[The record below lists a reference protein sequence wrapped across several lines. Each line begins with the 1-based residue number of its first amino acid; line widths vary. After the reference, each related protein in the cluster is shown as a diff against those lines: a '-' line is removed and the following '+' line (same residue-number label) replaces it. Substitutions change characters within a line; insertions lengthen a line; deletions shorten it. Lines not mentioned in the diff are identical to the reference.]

1 MIIFIFIF
9 IFSSGFIEANHFHGG
24 TIRWAPI
31 DPYANSSSVGVT
43 IIQSYWWSYPSVS
56 CAINVPISTSAYNDT
71 NMNLTCVDYCSTDG
85 GYSNTPVNILTDCTS
100 ISSSLGILA
109 SERSVNVTL
118 TANASFSIA
127 YQSSYWPS
135 LNDPPL
141 SNFSWSLLCSIDL
154 RMRSDGFLNTPPMA
168 SVVSPQYVIV
178 NTTSTIQIPVSD
190 VNSGDDIRCRW
201 SVYHSGYRRRR
212 RSLENDDKKYIY
224 SNSMYYNLSADEEV
238 VHVRRKRATCSGCLS
253 TVCLMGCSCGC
264 PGCVGTSCTGTCTTN
279 PTCPL
284 LTSTTTTSTTSKR
297 VTSSYPNHN
306 PVDECSDICYPNAVP
321 MNTTLYNCTITLTG
335 QQAGIWYAVAVQ
347 VEDFIN
353 KTSTTPMSSI
363 PVQFLI
369 YVMPALTCTSS
380 PIILPVTGC
389 LEVQIGVLTSFN
401 LSATNLCNPRTVG
414 IADIVISP
422 SIAGVQVSN
431 LTSSTTNAS
440 VVYVYLARQQL
451 HRQQPL
457 LQQPARRL
465 LQQLLLPRPLPALL
479 RQQPPLLLQ
488 QQLLRQPQRQQPRQ
502 LQQRKLLR
510 RPVLP
515 LLRQLHP
522 QQLQQQHP
530 PQRQQQHPLPLQQLH
545 PPQRRR
551 LRPQLLPRRQQ
562 LIQPQ
567 QQRQQIQPQ
576 PLPLLLQQQ
585 LRRRQQLIQPLQRR
599 QQIQLQP
606 PPQLRLRL
614 LQQPQCKHRGIQMK
628 LLVIESFFYKSQ
640 RIVLDFPYEYHFF
653 IFDIV
658 ATHKILSQERRCSR
672 LCSKQFLF
680 QNSIPVAL
688 LKTSDATCWMY
699 HITADSDVEY
709 NGHTNP
715 PIEPSSNTS
724 THAWNSHSIRSKNT
738 LTTGSI
744 NAYKTPIN
752 RNSMRHIR
760 VTTVE
765 DTMIDSSVSNS
776 NFNSVPI
783 NQSFDLGVVQTLGS
797 QHLVETYHIQQCTT
811 LEPRHAKSNRINN
824 VRPLLNQGSV
834 SGKNQQMN
842 INLYDTKKR
851 RHKKF
856 ETNSF
861 VDQPWELPRSNNVNV
876 VKLKRLSSKPKSIT
890 VRQQYNLFSIV
901 DEPDTSSE
909 EIQ

>member
-118 TANASFSIA
+118 TANATFSIA

-264 PGCVGTSCTGTCTTN
+264 PGCLGTSCTGTCTTN

-347 VEDFIN
+347 
-353 KTSTTPMSSI
+353 
-363 PVQFLI
+363 
-369 YVMPALTCTSS
+369 
-380 PIILPVTGC
+380 
-389 LEVQIGVLTSFN
+389 
-401 LSATNLCNPRTVG
+401 
-414 IADIVISP
+414 
-422 SIAGVQVSN
+422 
-431 LTSSTTNAS
+431 
-440 VVYVYLARQQL
+440 
-451 HRQQPL
+451 
-457 LQQPARRL
+457 
-465 LQQLLLPRPLPALL
+465 
-479 RQQPPLLLQ
+479 
-488 QQLLRQPQRQQPRQ
+488 
-502 LQQRKLLR
+502 
-510 RPVLP
+510 
-515 LLRQLHP
+515 
-522 QQLQQQHP
+522 
-530 PQRQQQHPLPLQQLH
+530 
-545 PPQRRR
+545 
-551 LRPQLLPRRQQ
+551 
-562 LIQPQ
+562 
-567 QQRQQIQPQ
+567 
-576 PLPLLLQQQ
+576 
-585 LRRRQQLIQPLQRR
+585 
-599 QQIQLQP
+599 
-606 PPQLRLRL
+606 
-614 LQQPQCKHRGIQMK
+614 
-628 LLVIESFFYKSQ
+628 
-640 RIVLDFPYEYHFF
+640 
-653 IFDIV
+653 
-658 ATHKILSQERRCSR
+658 
-672 LCSKQFLF
+672 
-680 QNSIPVAL
+680 
-688 LKTSDATCWMY
+688 
-699 HITADSDVEY
+699 
-709 NGHTNP
+709 
-715 PIEPSSNTS
+715 
-724 THAWNSHSIRSKNT
+724 
-738 LTTGSI
+738 
-744 NAYKTPIN
+744 
-752 RNSMRHIR
+752 
-760 VTTVE
+760 
-765 DTMIDSSVSNS
+765 
-776 NFNSVPI
+776 
-783 NQSFDLGVVQTLGS
+783 
-797 QHLVETYHIQQCTT
+797 
-811 LEPRHAKSNRINN
+811 
-824 VRPLLNQGSV
+824 
-834 SGKNQQMN
+834 
-842 INLYDTKKR
+842 
-851 RHKKF
+851 
-856 ETNSF
+856 
-861 VDQPWELPRSNNVNV
+861 
-876 VKLKRLSSKPKSIT
+876 
-890 VRQQYNLFSIV
+890 
-901 DEPDTSSE
+901 
-909 EIQ
+909 